1 MHWIKVH
8 LKSLLVVIIVISS
21 QLLQEA
27 SKRLCRLGVFL
38 LQPLKDILNAT
49 LDHRVQ
55 GVGISSFNALL
66 VNALGDNLA
75 KQDLAVALVCCLH
88 VSSSL
93 HDSGALVV
101 SGGKVVPAAGSDGS
115 QDGWVLLLGSPLAS
129 ASLPGQA
136 LPRNRLLETLL
147 TSCVLGGI
155 SVAGMV
161 TVSVNESL
169 HHQLLHR

>member
-1 MHWIKVH
+1 MHWVQVH
-8 LKSLLVVIIVISS
+8 LKSLLVIIIVISS

-27 SKRLCRLGVFL
+27 SKSLCRLGVFL
-38 LQPLKDILNAT
+38 LQPLKDILNA
-49 LDHRVQ
+49 
-55 GVGISSFNALL
+55 LL
-66 VNALGDNLA
+66 VDALGDNFA
-75 KQDLAVALVCCLH
+75 KQHLAVALVCCLH

-93 HDSGALVV
+93 HDSSALVV
-101 SGGKVVPAAGSDGS
+101 NRGKVVPAAGSDGS

-129 ASLPGQA
+129 ASPPASPSLPGQA
-136 LPRNRLLETLL
+136 LTRNRLIETLL

-169 HHQLLHR
+169 HHQLLHCLPLAP